1 MPLSLPDRFPAAISP
16 LESTDGIHSFLWLNV
31 SVDARTANACDLSK
45 QFDAQARVISK
56 TPHHKLSR
64 TYDYLS
70 YNASLPWKAA
80 WVKPH
85 YGIRVKMQWTSPPKL
100 PPATLADRLL
110 QHMPQGRR
118 VESSRPPLVV
128 GRLGNVESSSCV
140 YILVHKKLAY
150 SVGSNWLGNVAG
162 VYVRAAPGIPVNYT

>member
-1 MPLSLPDRFPAAISP
+1 MPFTLPDRFPAAIPP
-16 LESTDGIHSFLWLNV
+16 LESTDGFHSFLWLNV
-31 SVDARTANACDLSK
+31 SVDARTNACDLSK
-45 QFDAQARVISK
+45 QFDAQARTIGK

-85 YGIRVKMQWTSPPKL
+85 YGIKVKMQWTSPPKL

-118 VESSRPPLVV
+118 VESSRPPLLV